1 MKEEKEKKSEDI
13 RKKENGNK
21 IADGI
26 KKEEKEVG
34 KEVVVGDGMEV
45 LEDGTEEVVGVAG
58 IMLERK
64 KVDEDGRGTKLKN
77 VI

>member
-1 MKEEKEKKSEDI
+1 M
-13 RKKENGNK
+13 
-21 IADGI
+21 